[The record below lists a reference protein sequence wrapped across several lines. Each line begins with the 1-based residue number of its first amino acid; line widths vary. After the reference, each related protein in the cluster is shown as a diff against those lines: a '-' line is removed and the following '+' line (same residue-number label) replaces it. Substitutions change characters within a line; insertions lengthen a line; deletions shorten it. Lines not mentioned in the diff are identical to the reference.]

1 MAMKISS
8 LVQDR
13 YSEGAKELQPEICS
27 SVKYNTEYLKIISAT
42 IIEPNLA
49 LKRTRLCFLLFCLMV
64 KYAHET
70 KKGIK
75 PVTTNP
81 IQGVSCY

>member
-49 LKRTRLCFLLFCLMV
+49 IEENTPLFPLVLPYV

>member
-1 MAMKISS
+1 MYAMKISS

-49 LKRTRLCFLLFCLMV
+49 IEENTPLFPFVLPYGEIC
-64 KYAHET
+64 T
-70 KKGIK
+70 W
-75 PVTTNP
+75 N
-81 IQGVSCY
+81 